1 MIKNFKELDKKIE
14 KIVKIFE
21 KQGFNCRFFSNT
33 NIKIVDNSM
42 ANTTS
47 TGEVGSITMTKDGK
61 ITIKLTGSEKKQKI
75 KSIMHKTERVFGPNK
90 LLLEIGAET
99 RILIKNYKDAIKK
112 IAKEL

>member
-1 MIKNFKELDKKIE
+1 MTKNFEELNKRIE
-14 KIVKIFE
+14 KIVGIFE
-21 KQGFNCRFFSNT
+21 KQGFGCRFFSNT

-42 ANTTS
+42 KDSTS
-47 TGEVGSITMTKDGK
+47 TGEVGSITMTKEGK
-61 ITIKLTGSEKKQKI
+61 ITVKLTGATNKQRI

-90 LLLEIGAET
+90 LLLEVGAET